1 MTETISNTKKSLN
14 ILNKLIQSGH
24 YNGLIES
31 RKFELTRNIF
41 PNNYK
46 LLGTLNDNGKFELKS
61 TLKIG
66 MLTSGKILAIIG
78 IILSMTSFML
88 MNKYWVVFTI
98 ILVFTIAVYL
108 GTRFKGQKE
117 IRLLTS
123 KFLELYKSEYET

>member
-14 ILNKLIQSGH
+14 VLNKLIQNGH
-24 YNGLIES
+24 YNGFIES
-31 RKFELTRNIF
+31 GKFELTRNNF

-46 LLGTLNDNGKFELKS
+46 LIGTLNDNGKFELKS
-61 TLKIG
+61 TLKIV

-78 IILSMTSFML
+78 IILSMTSFIL

-117 IRLLTS
+117 IKLLTS
-123 KFLELYKSEYET
+123 KFLELYKSEI

>member
-1 MTETISNTKKSLN
+1 MRETISNTKKSLN
-14 ILNKLIQSGH
+14 ILNKLIQNGH

-31 RKFELTRNIF
+31 GKFELTRNNF

-46 LLGTLNDNGKFELKS
+46 IIGTLNDNGKFELKS

-66 MLTSGKILAIIG
+66 MLRSGKILAIIG

-88 MNKYWVVFTI
+88 MNKHGVVFTI
-98 ILVFTIAVYL
+98 ILVFTIVVYL

-123 KFLELYKSEYET
+123 KFLELYKSEYEM